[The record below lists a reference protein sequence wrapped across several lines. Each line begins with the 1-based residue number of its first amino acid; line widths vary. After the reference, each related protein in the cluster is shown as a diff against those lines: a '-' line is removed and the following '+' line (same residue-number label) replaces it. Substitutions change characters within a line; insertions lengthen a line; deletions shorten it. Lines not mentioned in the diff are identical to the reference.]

1 MRTFFQTP
9 RLALPTR
16 LRLSAGS
23 EVGDTLLEVLISAL
37 LIALMAAATVT
48 GLNSTDRATAVTRA
62 ASEADLLAQQ
72 DEARLRTEPVAK
84 LSELTREETVTE
96 NGTKFVITS
105 TGHYTTAT
113 TATSSCSAAANAN
126 YIETKSSV
134 TWGSIGTHAPVVET
148 GIVSPPPDTNL
159 LVQVVDQ
166 GSAVSG
172 MNVTATGPAPTTV
185 VHKTETASNGCAI
198 LATEPGEYLVN
209 VSRTGS
215 GTPWVTPSGFTKSE
229 EDPTYKPLS
238 KKFLVA
244 ETTTPFIVEFGPAS
258 TLEVKFANES
268 GPVEGDSFMVS
279 NPKLPGVGFKGPYG
293 TPGTYAKAITTP
305 QELFPFKTPYSVYA
319 GTCTE
324 DNPEVVSPTILP
336 AKATP
341 VNGQPEIATVKE
353 PPINIVVMSGKEKG
367 SAATEGTP
375 VVGATVRLKDTKCG
389 TVREFKTTPSTKPP
403 EGTLPHPNVPYGTYE
418 LCVLSGNTRYITPVF
433 VNNTEAG
440 PELLSKIV
448 NSQELRT
455 TGETKGYGVVYM
467 GAGAPSGL
475 GKWETGAGITSCPF

>member
-1 MRTFFQTP
+1 
-9 RLALPTR
+9 
-16 LRLSAGS
+16 
-23 EVGDTLLEVLISAL
+23 
-37 LIALMAAATVT
+37 MAAATVT

-166 GSAVSG
+166 GSPVSG

-215 GTPWVTPSGFTKSE
+215 GIPYVTPSGFAKSE

-258 TLEVKFANES
+258 TLEVTFANKAGAE
-268 GPVEGDSFMVS
+268 VEGDSFMIS

-336 AKATP
+336 AKAK
-341 VNGQPEIATVKE
+341 PEEGLPEKAKVTE
-353 PPINIVVMSGKEKG
+353 PPINIVVMSGSKKG
-367 SAATEGTP
+367 SGTEGVP
-375 VVGATVRLKDTKCG
+375 VVGATVHLKDTKCG
-389 TVREFKTTPSTKPP
+389 TIREFKTTPATKPP
-403 EGTLPHPNVPYGTYE
+403 AGTLPHPNVPYGTYE
-418 LCVLSGNTRYITPVF
+418 LCVLSGNTRYITPEF

-448 NSQELRT
+448 NSEELGT

-467 GAGAPSGL
+467 GAGAPSGP
-475 GKWETGAGITSCPF
+475 GKWETEAGITSCPF